1 MKFAIDQINDEIAV
15 LENLETAEKKELN
28 LSKLPPNIKDGT
40 ILDYTNDEYIV
51 DEITENIRRK
61 IISARFNRL
70 KKK

>member
-15 LENLETAEKKELN
+15 LENIETAEKKELN
-28 LSKLPPNIKDGT
+28 LNELPPNIKEGT
-40 ILDYTNDEYIV
+40 ILVYTNDEYIV

>member
-1 MKFAIDQINDEIAV
+1 MKFAIDQINNEIAV
-15 LENLETAEKKELN
+15 LENLETGEKKELN
-28 LSKLPPNIKDGT
+28 LSELPPNIKEGT
-40 ILDYTNDEYIV
+40 ILVYTNDEYIV

>member
-28 LSKLPPNIKDGT
+28 LNELPPNIKEGT
-40 ILDYTNDEYIV
+40 ILVYTNDEYIV